1 VRKDKAKRGT
11 ETESTA
17 TWKRGKT
24 RTLQSTETLKT
35 RRAEPIVIGDGVRGE
50 VGVAR
55 DGGAEGAG
63 LDEEDAD
70 VEGGELDREGFGYG
84 VHGGL
89 GGAVGSCEASALSG
103 VSFTQ

>member
-1 VRKDKAKRGT
+1 
-11 ETESTA
+11 
-17 TWKRGKT
+17 
-24 RTLQSTETLKT
+24 LQSTETLKT

-70 VEGGELDREGFGYG
+70 VEGSELNGEGFGNG

-89 GGAVGSCEASALSG
+89 GGAVGSCEASASAEVFYPVAG
-103 VSFTQ
+103 PRTQCL